1 MRKPS
6 YSHERISWNGKDAN
20 TRFFCCLISKI
31 HENVIRIAFFTF
43 LMIVFGSPSL
53 ASNIP
58 TSKKQI
64 QLSFA
69 PLVKQTGPAVVN
81 IFAKTE
87 TKNQNISPLFVDP
100 FFRQFF
106 GDIFSDKP
114 RHRSQQS
121 LGSGVIVDED
131 GHIVTNNHVIKNASE
146 IRIVL
151 SDRRQFNAKILL
163 TNEQTDL
170 AILKINAG
178 KEKLPYIK
186 MRDSDTINVGDL
198 VLAIGN
204 PFGVGQ
210 TVTSGIISAL
220 ARTAIGITD
229 YSFFIQTD
237 ASINPGNSG
246 GALIAMD
253 GTLIGINTAIFS
265 NKGGSGGSVGIG
277 FAVPSNMVRT
287 VVNSAKKGRLIFPWL
302 GATSQTISSNLAV
315 EFGLEKP
322 TGVVIND
329 IFPDSPADVAGLL
342 IGDVLLSVGG
352 KIITDTDALRYRI
365 ATLPLGETAVAKIR
379 RKGKVLEVGIVLEGP
394 PDFPKPNTLDITGN
408 NPFNGAR
415 VANLSPAFALKENLN
430 DMGRGVV
437 VLGRQRGSFAES
449 LGLRR
454 EDILVKVNGRSIKT
468 VDDLRKV
475 LRKQRS
481 KWKISI
487 KRGNKILRTEIPG

>member
-1 MRKPS
+1 MRNTS
-6 YSHERISWNGKDAN
+6 YFYESVDSNWKDTN
-20 TRFFCCLISKI
+20 IRFLGSFVSKMR
-31 HENVIRIAFFTF
+31 ENAIRIVSFIF
-43 LMIVFGSPSL
+43 LTIVSVSPCF
-53 ASNIP
+53 ASDIP
-58 TSKKQI
+58 ITKKQI

-87 TKNQNISPLFVDP
+87 TQNQNISPLFVDP

-106 GDIFSDKP
+106 GDIFSGQPP
-114 RHRSQQS
+114 RQSQQS
-121 LGSGVIVDED
+121 LGSGVIVDDD

-178 KEKLPYIK
+178 QEKLPYIK

-265 NKGGSGGSVGIG
+265 NKGSSGGSVGIG
-277 FAVPSNMVRT
+277 FAVPSNMVKT
-287 VVNSAKKGRLIFPWL
+287 VVNSAKIGRLIFPWL
-302 GATSQTISSNLAV
+302 GATSQTISSDLAV

-329 IFPDSPADVAGLL
+329 IFPDGPADMAGLL
-342 IGDVLLSVGG
+342 IGDVVLSVDG
-352 KIITDTDALRYRI
+352 KTITDTDALRYRV
-365 ATLPLGETAVAKIR
+365 ATLPLGKITIAKIR
-379 RKGKVLEVGIVLEGP
+379 RRGKVLDVGIVLEEP
-394 PDFPKPNTLDITGN
+394 PSLPKPNILDVKGN

-454 EDILVKVNGRSIKT
+454 QDILVKVNGRPIKT
-468 VDDLRKV
+468 VNDLKKV